1 MLFIMILALQEASGP
16 LHNVSACLDAAFGT
30 DEGAYEPVKLCFWT
44 APMTIPCIVLGQ
56 LLLLGLSHAHTII
69 GFSLLASIGAIVS
82 YLFLLGACSDFYSL
96 DLVLISCQLF
106 LAVLLE
112 ASMLPG
118 CAHIVVVWL
127 LQMKCT

>member
-1 MLFIMILALQEASGP
+1 
-16 LHNVSACLDAAFGT
+16 
-30 DEGAYEPVKLCFWT
+30 
-44 APMTIPCIVLGQ
+44 MTMPCIVLGQ

-69 GFSLLASIGAIVS
+69 GFSPSASIGAIVS
-82 YLFLLGACSDFYSL
+82 YLFLVGACSDFYSL

-106 LAVLLE
+106 LAGLLE
-112 ASMLPG
+112 ACMLPGPIG

>member
-1 MLFIMILALQEASGP
+1 MPHDRGVI
-16 LHNVSACLDAAFGT
+16 
-30 DEGAYEPVKLCFWT
+30 PVLE
-44 APMTIPCIVLGQ
+44 V
-56 LLLLGLSHAHTII
+56 
-69 GFSLLASIGAIVS
+69 GAIVKGLRQHLDGTHD
-82 YLFLLGACSDFYSL
+82 YALHCPRAAPTVGVVACTCHHRFKTFSQHRRYCQLPVSGRRMQRFYSL

-118 CAHIVVVWL
+118 PIGCAHIVVVWL